1 MVVFLYLSGLG
12 KILHG
17 AAGRGVCCEAAW
29 GLRAHVALHQESQ
42 REDVLSGHLLSPLLH
57 YFNTLWRLPFNP
69 GPLSSAARD
78 VVTERDKLA
87 RAIFPLVAEVRNAM
101 PGGVRRRGSCSFVR
115 A

>member
-1 MVVFLYLSGLG
+1 MAVFLYLSGLG
-12 KILHG
+12 KILRG
-17 AAGRGVCCEAAW
+17 ATGRGVCCEAAW
-29 GLRAHVALHQESQ
+29 GLRAHVALHRESQ

-69 GPLSSAARD
+69 GPHSSAARD
-78 VVTERDKLA
+78 VVTERDKPA

-101 PGGVRRRGSCSFVR
+101 PG